1 MSGGHYTAYA
11 REAAGKAGKGAGAAG
26 AAGKGKGA
34 GGESR
39 DGSGG
44 DDGGGGGVG
53 GGWLSF
59 NDAHVSRI
67 SGAQVCSPHAYVLF
81 CYKASL
87 SGTEDG
93 KVGGGGGH
101 RQRLRRQT
109 LAMPQLW
116 PQPTDLSEEAKL
128 RVDSALSEISEGKE

>member
-1 MSGGHYTAYA
+1 MNGGHYTAYA
-11 REAAGKAGKGAGAAG
+11 RGAAEKAGKGAGR
-26 AAGKGKGA
+26 
-34 GGESR
+34 ESR
-39 DGSGG
+39 DGSRSDSSGG
-44 DDGGGGGVG
+44 GDGGGGGVG

-67 SGAQVCSPHAYVLF
+67 SGAQACSPHAYVLF

-116 PQPTDLSEEAKL
+116 PQPADLSEEAKL